1 MLLDIYSVLNCE
13 LLANVSCNSFAK
25 ALMKAHY
32 DGTIIIVNNITIA
45 NYNNIVSLIE
55 FKFGK
60 TVMCLGYPVMYDKD
74 TDIYVIDLDNLVVAN
89 VEYDISN
96 TVANYDYVCNTNN
109 ITAANA
115 KWIYSVVNKTLASKV
130 VREV

>member
-1 MLLDIYSVLNCE
+1 MLLDFFSVLNCE

-25 ALMKAHY
+25 AIFKAHY

-45 NYNNIVSLIE
+45 NYNNIISLIE

-60 TVMCLGYPVMYDKD
+60 TVMCIGYPVMYDKD
-74 TDIYVIDLDNLVVAN
+74 KDIYVIDLGNLVVAN

-96 TVANYDYVCNTNN
+96 TVANYDYVCKINN
-109 ITAANA
+109 ITGANA
-115 KWIYSVVNKTLASKV
+115 NWIYSVVNKTLASKV

>member
-1 MLLDIYSVLNCE
+1 MLLDIFSVLNCE

-25 ALMKAHY
+25 ALMTAHY
-32 DGTIIIVNNITIA
+32 DGTIIVINNRSIA

-55 FKFGK
+55 FKICK
-60 TVMCLGYPVMYDKD
+60 TVMCLGYPVMYNNDKD
-74 TDIYVIDLDNLVVAN
+74 ICMIDLDNLVVAN

-96 TVANYDYVCNTNN
+96 TVANYDYVCKANN
-109 ITAANA
+109 ITAANNN
-115 KWIYSVVNKTLASKV
+115 WLYSVVNTILASKV

>member
-45 NYNNIVSLIE
+45 NYNNIVSIIE
-55 FKFGK
+55 FKNDK
-60 TVMCLGYPVMYDKD
+60 TVMCLGYPVMYNKDK
-74 TDIYVIDLDNLVVAN
+74 DIYVIDLDNLVVAN

-96 TVANYDYVCNTNN
+96 TVANYDYICKTNN
-109 ITAANA
+109 ITAANTD
-115 KWIYSVVNKTLASKV
+115 WLYSVVNTTLASKV
-130 VREV
+130 VREA

>member
-1 MLLDIYSVLNCE
+1 MLLDIFSVLNCE
-13 LLANVSCNSFAK
+13 LLVNVSCNNFAK
-25 ALMKAHY
+25 ALMTAHY
-32 DGTIIIVNNITIA
+32 NGTIIVINNRTIA

-60 TVMCLGYPVMYDKD
+60 TVMCIGYPVMYDKD
-74 TDIYVIDLDNLVVAN
+74 IDIYMIDLDNLVVAN

-96 TVANYDYVCNTNN
+96 TVANYDYVCKTNN
-109 ITAANA
+109 ITAADAN
-115 KWIYSVVNKTLASKV
+115 WIYSVVNKTLPSKV

>member
-1 MLLDIYSVLNCE
+1 MLLDIVSVLNCE

-74 TDIYVIDLDNLVVAN
+74 KDIYVIDLDNVVVAN
-89 VEYDISN
+89 VEYDIST
-96 TVANYDYVCNTNN
+96 TVANYDYVCKTNN
-109 ITAANA
+109 ITAANVD
-115 KWIYSVVNKTLASKV
+115 WLYSVVNKTLASKV
-130 VREV
+130 IREV

>member
-32 DGTIIIVNNITIA
+32 DGTIIIVNNMTIA

-60 TVMCLGYPVMYDKD
+60 TVMCLGFPVMYDRD
-74 TDIYVIDLDNLVVAN
+74 NDIYVIDLDNIVIAN

-96 TVANYDYVCNTNN
+96 TVANYDYVCKANN
-109 ITAANA
+109 ITAVNVN
-115 KWIYSVVNKTLASKV
+115 WLYSVVNKTLASKV